1 MLFEGG
7 YNPHLRGLRAKPP
20 GAAAT
25 NPERHET
32 LTASLEQAEQLFSAA
47 ESAGVMT
54 KPLQLYYGLSQA
66 GRAIGS
72 VAPTLPDRQQ
82 GKPAEPCASGHE
94 EFPVGGQQPHDH
106 GEL

>member
-7 YNPHLRGLRAKPP
+7 YNPLTEGGFAMAWRHLRGLRAKPP

-25 NPERHET
+25 NLERHDT

-54 KPLQLYYGLSQA
+54 SRCSCTTA
-66 GRAIGS
+66 
-72 VAPTLPDRQQ
+72 
-82 GKPAEPCASGHE
+82 
-94 EFPVGGQQPHDH
+94 
-106 GEL
+106 